1 MVRDLLDWTNVGAVI
16 NFLRRYDVK
25 TLRIRLGES
34 TNWVRDLNLRD
45 EAMRIILWST
55 DLGFNGIFYETVLEK
70 PDDGPETRTYD
81 LFLRKGRHS
90 LPEVLL
96 RIRSKFENR
105 VRQINTNPVPAY

>member
-1 MVRDLLDWTNVGAVI
+1 MWGLLLI
-16 NFLRRYDVK
+16 FLEGMYVK

-81 LFLRKGRHS
+81 LFLRTGRPS

-96 RIRSKFENR
+96 RIRSKFDNR
-105 VRQINTNPVPAY
+105 VRQINTNPVPSY